1 MANKIDQGIHLLL
14 THDEAQAILQSM
26 ISGEYDYLN
35 TETGDFDYSPEQEKL
50 FSLWANIRRKIKDE
64 LLDSAEHAT

>member
-14 THDEAQAILQSM
+14 THDEAQAILRAMTQVRIASW
-26 ISGEYDYLN
+26 
-35 TETGDFDYSPEQEKL
+35 DFDPSPEKKK
-50 FSLWANIRRKIKDE
+50 LWASQDSVRDKIKAE

>member
-1 MANKIDQGIHLLL
+1 MANKIDQGVHLLL

-26 ISGEYDYLN
+26 VAA
-35 TETGDFDYSPEQEKL
+35 TETETWEFNYSPEQERL
-50 FSLWANIRRKIKDE
+50 FSLWANIRRKIKAE